1 MINSK
6 GSTTENHSQVYKTYG
21 RIFFHCSITVL
32 LENYFNLVVVN
43 TRQQLKRGNGH
54 QAALTYLENRRQHAV
69 I

>member
-32 LENYFNLVVVN
+32 LENYFNLVVIKQG
-43 TRQQLKRGNGH
+43 QQLEGGGH
-54 QAALTYLENRRQHAV
+54 QEALTYLGNRRQHAV